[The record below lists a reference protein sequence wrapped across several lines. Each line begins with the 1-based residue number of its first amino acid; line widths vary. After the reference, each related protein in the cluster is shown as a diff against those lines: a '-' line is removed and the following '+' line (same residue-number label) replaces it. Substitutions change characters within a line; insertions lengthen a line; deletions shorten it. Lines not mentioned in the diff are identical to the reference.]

1 MLFYLIV
8 IMLLLLAA
16 LTLSVLLL
24 NFLQQHQSIWTAPL
38 ARRRLSLLLIV
49 WLVLLT
55 IALSISVLA
64 GRTGESDAAILLYL
78 HAHISPAGLAFF
90 EAITLSGAS
99 HYLAPTISL
108 CTVALLIWGKRIEA
122 ILLIGSGLSS
132 MLCIYLIKLL
142 VARDRPALWETAL
155 YWGSSFP
162 SGHTLGTAACA
173 TAGVLCLRRLWPSG
187 LPLALIIAG
196 SWVFLVGVSR
206 LVLGVHWP
214 TDVVAGIC
222 IGTALALTVDLS
234 LEVLSDRSLR
244 RRAAIGL

>member
-1 MLFYLIV
+1 MLFYIIE

-16 LTLSVLLL
+16 LALSVLL
-24 NFLQQHQSIWTAPL
+24 FIFVQQHRSTWVALL
-38 ARRRLSLLLIV
+38 ARRRLSVLLIV
-49 WLVLLT
+49 WLTLLS

-64 GRTGESDAAILLYL
+64 GRTGESDTAILLYL
-78 HAHISPAGLAFF
+78 HASISPTGLAFF

-99 HYLAPTISL
+99 HYLAPAIGL
-108 CTVALLIWGKRIEA
+108 CTVALLVWGKRIEA

-173 TAGVLCLRRLWPSG
+173 TAGVLCLRRLWPAG
-187 LPLALIIAG
+187 LPLGLIVAG
-196 SWVFLVGVSR
+196 SWVSLVGVSR

-214 TDVVAGIC
+214 TDVAAGIC
-222 IGTALALTVDLS
+222 MGMALALAVDLS

-244 RRAAIGL
+244 RRAP